1 MKTLFEEVR
10 ELINEQ
16 IGMPVERILPES
28 LLIEHLFMDFV
39 DIVRLAIDIE
49 EKYNITISDEEVDAV
64 ATVGELVELVRT
76 KRDPS

>member
-16 IGMPVERILPES
+16 IKMPVERILPES

-64 ATVGELVELVRT
+64 ATVGELVELV
-76 KRDPS
+76 KAKCNPG

>member
-16 IGMPVERILPES
+16 IKMPVERILPES

-64 ATVGELVELVRT
+64 ATVGELVELVRA
-76 KRDPS
+76 KRDPG

>member
-1 MKTLFEEVR
+1 
-10 ELINEQ
+10 
-16 IGMPVERILPES
+16 
-28 LLIEHLFMDFV
+28 MDFV